1 MRKPY
6 VGLEIYADAA
16 EGVRLGF
23 FGFEDFFMDKEQE
36 RPLVLVIAGVDSG
49 GGAGVTADVISVHD
63 QGAWALPVVT
73 ALTCQSLNR
82 VTLVAPTSVEVFKES
97 IALAVHDWS
106 EKISAIKIGL
116 ITDNNL
122 LNCLLDL
129 LKGPLKGIPV
139 VWDPVLTATAGTFK
153 SADIKGKLAEVLK
166 HTTVFTPNLPE
177 ALALAGW
184 DESELFERGGV
195 FSLCDVFIK
204 QGAKAVLLKGGHN
217 VSALDAV
224 DVFKCE
230 QHAFVMEHAK
240 KEGLGAHGGGCALSS
255 SFAALL
261 ACGYAPQDAAVLA
274 KVYVTRGIFETE
286 VEHNHKR
293 PPISH
298 HALSYDLKYMPRI
311 IEEHFP
317 QAAGPFLKCP
327 FNLGLYPVV
336 DNTEI
341 LERLLALGVKTIQL
355 RIKTPVHDDE
365 SDAHLCAEIKRACF
379 LGRSYRARV
388 FIDDHYKL
396 AAKYGAYGVHLGME
410 DLQDADLDFIVESG
424 LRLGV
429 STHGIYEVCKAM
441 SLQPS
446 YIAIGHVFPTKTKQ
460 MPSQPQGIAKMGLQA
475 RMLKGVV
482 PTVAIGGIKLQHA
495 HQVLEEGIDSI
506 AVVTAITEAENPSVE
521 TQKWIAV
528 CRTGPSELFG
538 KDAQAWHQRQ
548 DEQETPELSPL
559 FTFNTKA

>member
-1 MRKPY
+1 M
-6 VGLEIYADAA
+6 IDN
-16 EGVRLGF
+16 
-23 FGFEDFFMDKEQE
+23 EQE

-116 ITDNNL
+116 ITDDEL
-122 LNCLLDL
+122 LDCLLQL
-129 LKGPLKGIPV
+129 LEGPLKGIPV
-139 VWDPVLTATAGTFK
+139 VWDPVLTATAGNFK
-153 SADIKGKLAEVLK
+153 SADIKGKLPEILK
-166 HTTVFTPNLPE
+166 HTTVFTPNMPE
-177 ALALAGW
+177 ALTLAGW
-184 DESELFERGGV
+184 DESELFARGGV

-217 VSALDAV
+217 MSALDAV
-224 DVFKCE
+224 DVFKCDS
-230 QHAFVMEHAK
+230 HAFVMEHAK
-240 KEGLGAHGGGCALSS
+240 RDGLGAHGGGCALSS

-261 ACGYAPQDAAVLA
+261 ACGYAPQDAAVLS
-274 KVYVTRGIFETE
+274 KVYVTRGIFHPE
-286 VEHNHKR
+286 VEIKHKR

-298 HALSYDLKYMPRI
+298 HALSYDLEAMPRI

-317 QAAGPFLKCP
+317 QAAGPFPKCP
-327 FNLGLYPVV
+327 SNLGLYPVV
-336 DNTEI
+336 ADVNL
-341 LERLLALGVKTIQL
+341 LERLLALGVKTVQL
-355 RIKTPVHDDE
+355 RIKTKVHDDE
-365 SDAHLCAEIKRACF
+365 SDASLCAAIKRACF

-410 DLQDADLDFIVESG
+410 DLQDADLEFIAQSG

-429 STHGIYEVCKAM
+429 STHGIYEVCKAL
-441 SLQPS
+441 SLHPS
-446 YIAIGHVFPTKTKQ
+446 YIAIGHVFPTKTKE
-460 MPSQPQGIAKMGLQA
+460 MPSQPQGLTKMGLQA

-482 PTVAIGGIKLQHA
+482 PTVAIGGIKLEHA
-495 HQVLEEGIDSI
+495 HRVLEEGIDSI
-506 AVVTAITEAENPSVE
+506 AVVTAITEAANPSEE
-521 TQKWIAV
+521 TQKWIAI

-538 KDAQAWHQRQ
+538 QEPHAWHQRQ
-548 DEQETPELSPL
+548 DEQTVPELSPL
-559 FTFNTKA
+559 FTFKTKSKL